1 MRKYTFERTS
11 DEDLIILSAWIN
23 DYEIK
28 IAIDTAATHSVLD
41 FNILLIL
48 GYSPDDTLGS
58 ILVETSN
65 GVMPVQKYRL
75 NKLNTLDKEV
85 TNFEVISY
93 DFLEKGILSPYDA
106 VLGLDFFVQTILTI
120 DFIHQSV
127 WLTQ

>member
-11 DEDLIILSAWIN
+11 DEDLIILSAWAN

-48 GYSPDDTLGS
+48 GYSPDDTTGS

-65 GVMPVQKYRL
+65 GIMPVQNTDLTNSIRL
-75 NKLNTLDKEV
+75 IRKLLTLKSSAM
-85 TNFEVISY
+85 IS
-93 DFLEKGILSPYDA
+93 
-106 VLGLDFFVQTILTI
+106 
-120 DFIHQSV
+120 
-127 WLTQ
+127 